1 MKIDTFTYTTGIGWS
16 APASPNL
23 DSPHT
28 LVLAFGERHLI
39 DDDTPLQELS
49 ARFPRSVLVGCS
61 AAGVVQG
68 AKVHDETLLVTCLQ
82 FDKTSVRAASLP
94 VSTSADSR
102 AVGVA
107 LGRQLA
113 TDGLAAVFVLSDGLI
128 VNGSELIAG
137 LNEAVPESV
146 LITGGLAGDGDRF
159 ERTWVLLDRKPTQ
172 GVVTAVGFY
181 GSNVVVRHGSRGG
194 WDIFGRERRVTRSD
208 GNVVYELDGQPA
220 LQLYKTYLGE
230 LATGLPATGLL
241 FPLALLR
248 EAGDTGD
255 GEPIVRTLLGIDE
268 AAQSLIFAGNVPE
281 GALARLMRTNLDR
294 LVDGAADAAERARGA
309 EAHGHRGPV
318 LSIAISCVGRR
329 MVLGERIDEELEAV
343 LEQLLPGIVQVG
355 FYSYGELSPFATGR
369 CDLHNQTMTLTTISE
384 RV

>member
-1 MKIDTFTYTTGIGWS
+1 
-16 APASPNL
+16 
-23 DSPHT
+23 
-28 LVLAFGERHLI
+28 
-39 DDDTPLQELS
+39 
-49 ARFPRSVLVGCS
+49 
-61 AAGVVQG
+61 VQG

-137 LNEAVPESV
+137 LNEAEPESV

-159 ERTWVLLDRKPTQ
+159 ERTWVLLDRRPTQ
-172 GVVTAVGFY
+172 GVVTSVGFY

-369 CDLHNQTMTLTTISE
+369 CDLHNQTMTLTTLSE